1 MKTETWD
8 ERWAKLRINLRITLL
23 TRLQLLFSIAIRVIH
38 KLRKTQQQKNEFGHT
53 QGEIK
58 KNLAKKY
65 ISIQLKKTSNLVV
78 N

>member
-38 KLRKTQQQKNEFGHT
+38 KLRKTQHQKNEFGHT